1 MSASAHRDDEIRAIA
16 YRLWEEEGRPDG
28 LEVRHWDAAKEI
40 WASASADAGQPAPA
54 RTPVPGGGP
63 DEPATAAT
71 PGGEPVVAVEN
82 QAIPTALGDQEGTT
96 KAPRRSN
103 RRAAREPAPR

>member
-1 MSASAHRDDEIRAIA
+1 MSAPADRDGEIRAIA

-28 LEVRHWDAAKEI
+28 LEARHWDAAKEI
-40 WASASADAGQPAPA
+40 WASQSTGGGATPGTTPAPA
-54 RTPVPGGGP
+54 GSP

-71 PGGEPVVAVEN
+71 PDGEPALAIEN

-96 KAPRRSN
+96 RAPRRSN
-103 RRAAREPAPR
+103 SRAGRQPARR